1 MICNQCGKNNPFGV
15 KECTYCGAQ
24 MPATSA
30 CGGFEDIF
38 SYQPPHTPT
47 PQPAQPENP
56 TSTTPPLR
64 GFVSAP
70 PRETAEPKKPD
81 NMQKM
86 MLYGVIGL
94 LVVIVIQWFFMSNR
108 SSDLEALKKENSQAT
123 KTVEMLK
130 KELFETKA
138 ELDAL
143 SKAESNCFGT
153 LLEYYQ
159 GVKTPS
165 GEVLTEETLVVTPEE
180 TPVVTDPD
188 NTSGTSGSSGT

>member
-70 PRETAEPKKPD
+70 PREAAEPKKPD

-94 LVVIVIQWFFMSNR
+94 LVVVVIQWIFMSNM
-108 SSDLEALKKENSQAT
+108 SSDLEALRGENFQAT
-123 KTVEMLK
+123 QNVEDLK

-153 LLEYYQ
+153 LSEYFQ
-159 GVKTPS
+159 GAKTQS
-165 GEVLTEETLVVTPEE
+165 EEVPPEE
-180 TPVVTDPD
+180 ITTDVTDHN
-188 NTSGTSGSSGT
+188 NTSDDNGRTFDSSQT